1 MEWILVII
9 LLLVCFCFMFLGEET
24 TSSKKQSRSVAVKNF
39 IDNEKTYTLQESVQT
54 IYDFIIALGDTDEYQ
69 HSAHAEEVALS
80 FPKLL
85 TKLKNEYRAEL
96 EGCEK
101 EIVKIN
107 EHWQKAI
114 DETQA
119 DPELDRE
126 DKKEEIA
133 GIKADL
139 KEELKSPKKTIKWC
153 EKQISAIEENPRPI
167 LKKILGL
174 IKKEHLDDNPIL
186 DLDDDHF
193 FQDIV
198 KEPPF

>member
-1 MEWILVII
+1 MEWIAVIV
-9 LLLVCFCFMFLGEET
+9 LLLVCVCFMFFGKET
-24 TSSKKQSRSVAVKNF
+24 TSKKQTGSVAIKNF

-54 IYDFIIALGDTDEYQ
+54 IHDFIIALGDTNEYR
-69 HSAHAEEVALS
+69 HSDYAEEVAKS

-85 TKLKNEYRAEL
+85 TKLKNEYKAEL
-96 EGCEK
+96 EKCEK
-101 EIVKIN
+101 EIAEIN

-119 DPELDRE
+119 DPELDKE

-139 KEELKSPKKTIKWC
+139 KEELKSPNKTIKWC
-153 EKQISAIEENPRPI
+153 EKQITAIEENPRPI

-174 IKKEHLDDNPIL
+174 IKKDHLDDNPIS
-186 DLDDDHF
+186 DLDDNHF
-193 FQDIV
+193 FQEIV